1 MHQVHCTP
9 TKQLLPII
17 QSQMEKNHR
26 SKCSETKNELLT
38 AAHAPALSVTAITN
52 KLTALL
58 NFTRNKS
65 IYALLDRQ
73 HTQDPTSSTPV
84 RMVASDTCMDGAKL
98 LTTRQQFVCS
108 SLPLCNS
115 PLI

>member
-9 TKQLLPII
+9 TKQLLSII
-17 QSQMEKNHR
+17 QSQTEKNHR

-84 RMVASDTCMDGAKL
+84 RMVA
-98 LTTRQQFVCS
+98 F
-108 SLPLCNS
+108 
-115 PLI
+115 